1 MTKAELCHR
10 VGWSAPNLAG
20 RLKRNSFSAEDWR
33 KVMEA
38 MGYELRIVKPEG
50 VGGLRFPAGPRVR
63 KMEGKIIYD
72 TSTSEPLCNTRVGDD
87 DMMFQELY
95 RDQMGR
101 YFIVSYAMWE
111 GGVHQ
116 VTPIG
121 QADARAF
128 YERFSAAGDA
138 DAIFHEGSGD
148 NERYQRNNPAD
159 QRGGNPAPDSL
170 LRGDQKTE

>member
-1 MTKAELCHR
+1 LTVSEIVEACLKTEKMTKAELCHR
-10 VGWSAPNLAG
+10 MGWSAPNLAG
-20 RLKRNSFSAEDWR
+20 RLRRNSFSAEDWR
-33 KVMEA
+33 KVMDA
-38 MGYELRIVKPEG
+38 MGYELRFVKPG
-50 VGGLRFPAGPRVR
+50 ASGSIRLPAGPRVR

-72 TSTSEPLCNTRVGDD
+72 TATSEPLCNTRMDED

-101 YFIVSYAMWE
+101 HFIVSYAMWE

-128 YERFSAAGDA
+128 YERFSTAGDA
-138 DAIFHEGSGD
+138 DDIFREGSSD
-148 NERYQRNNPAD
+148 NE
-159 QRGGNPAPDSL
+159 
-170 LRGDQKTE
+170 

>member
-1 MTKAELCHR
+1 MTVSEIVEAYLKTEKMTKAELCHR

-38 MGYELRIVKPEG
+38 MGYELRIVKP
-50 VGGLRFPAGPRVR
+50 GGPSGIRLPAGPRVR

-72 TSTSEPLCNTRVGDD
+72 TATSEPLCNTRIGTD

-138 DAIFHEGSGD
+138 DDIFREGSGE
-148 NERYQRNNPAD
+148 NE
-159 QRGGNPAPDSL
+159 
-170 LRGDQKTE
+170 

>member
-1 MTKAELCHR
+1 MTVSEIVKGYLKTEKMTKAELCR
-10 VGWSAPNLAG
+10 RMGWSSQNLSG
-20 RLKRNSFSAEDWR
+20 RLNRNSFSAEDWR

-38 MGYELRIVKPEG
+38 MGYELRIVKPG
-50 VGGLRFPAGPRVR
+50 SSSGLRLPAGPRVR

-72 TSTSEPLCNTRVGDD
+72 TATSEPLCNTRVDEDD
-87 DMMFQELY
+87 LMFQELY

-121 QADARAF
+121 RADARTF

-138 DAIFHEGSGD
+138 DDIFREGSGD
-148 NERYQRNNPAD
+148 NE
-159 QRGGNPAPDSL
+159 
-170 LRGDQKTE
+170 